1 MGLSSKGKWNIGWG
15 GGMKNGA
22 KIKIDQYF
30 FVKIEKKNPKFT

>member
-22 KIKIDQYF
+22 KIKID
-30 FVKIEKKNPKFT
+30 